1 MPRSTQK
8 YEYTTNYRL
17 TSEMSAIDP
26 LRDEKRDPPDAYE
39 TPVCIVDA
47 ADRKD
52 VSELWRLRRMDRLSL
67 FRSIFARTSDRTDS
81 KEDRTP
87 LILSSSHGTLSMGC
101 GGFST
106 SSGTTQPLA
115 SSLIREMTSIWR
127 RLTTESSTT
136 SSVGNVA
143 PRCLSSIILP
153 NAPYFVSV
161 TR

>member
-8 YEYTTNYRL
+8 YEYTTNYPL

-26 LRDEKRDPPDAYE
+26 LRDEKRDPDLSDS
-39 TPVCIVDA
+39 PVCIVDA
-47 ADRKD
+47 ADRKL
-52 VSELWRLRRMDRLSL
+52 VNEECRLRRMDRRSL
-67 FRSIFARTSDRTDS
+67 LRSIFARTSDRTDA

-101 GGFST
+101 GGFRT

-127 RLTTESSTT
+127 RLTTLSSTT

-143 PRCLSSIILP
+143 PLCLSSIILP
-153 NAPYFVSV
+153 RAPYLFSV
-161 TR
+161 VR

>member
-26 LRDEKRDPPDAYE
+26 LRDEKRDPPDANE
-39 TPVCIVDA
+39 TPVLIVEA
-47 ADRKD
+47 ADRKL
-52 VSELWRLRRMDRLSL
+52 VSDECRDRRMDRRSL
-67 FRSIFARTSDRTDS
+67 FRSIFARTSLLTLSRLL
-81 KEDRTP
+81 RTP
-87 LILSSSHGTLSMGC
+87 LILSSSQGTFSSTSGGC
-101 GGFST
+101 RT

-136 SSVGNVA
+136 SSVGNDA
-143 PRCLSSIILP
+143 FCAWSSIILP
-153 NAPYFVSV
+153 RAPYLFSV
-161 TR
+161 VR